1 MYFLRRNDNLKEKY
15 PPYTYPIQTI
25 YKRYR
30 NDIGTIQE
38 ERRISEQLA
47 NNQRKIND

>member
-1 MYFLRRNDNLKEKY
+1 MPTL
-15 PPYTYPIQTI
+15 

-30 NDIGTIQE
+30 KDIGRIQE